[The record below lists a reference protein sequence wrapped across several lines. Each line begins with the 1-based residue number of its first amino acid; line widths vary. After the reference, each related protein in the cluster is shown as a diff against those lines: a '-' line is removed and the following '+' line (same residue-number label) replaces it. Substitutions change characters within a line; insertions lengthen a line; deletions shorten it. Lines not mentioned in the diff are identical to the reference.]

1 MKYLRHTLLIKRINV
16 IIAIKYWEIL
26 ESRHW
31 FTLVVLYRRE
41 RKLTFLFVLLPQA
54 LFCSNHHLRAHKNI
68 SAEETNGANTYSL
81 VYILHL
87 GVQ

>member
-16 IIAIKYWEIL
+16 IIAIKYWKIL

-31 FTLVVLYRRE
+31 STLVVLYRRE

-54 LFCSNHHLRAHKNI
+54 LFCSNHHLRAHKNR
-68 SAEETNGANTYSL
+68 SVEETNGANTHYL
-81 VYILHL
+81 VDILHL
-87 GVQ
+87 CMQ